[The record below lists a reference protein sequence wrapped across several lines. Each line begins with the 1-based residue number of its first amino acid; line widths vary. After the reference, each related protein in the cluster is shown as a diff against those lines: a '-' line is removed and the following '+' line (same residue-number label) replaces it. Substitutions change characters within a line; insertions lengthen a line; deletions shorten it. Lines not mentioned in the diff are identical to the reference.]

1 MLLTTIK
8 KQTNL
13 DTLKSIYAEKM
24 TQVMGNDSYHH
35 AASENFLQ
43 AFEDMVDVV
52 VADSDPTLP
61 NPMRDAQMG
70 ALLQDCSS
78 TNVKEPNFSRW
89 GTVSHVAKVVLKHW
103 IPLFYLAQ
111 NVKDTDKTN
120 SYIHTIATKLIELM
134 SSRADP
140 DQYLPTHYTSLR
152 WIVAFGEY
160 MFDGNME
167 WAKKNDP
174 VFGPGSYG
182 HISCLVP
189 EASFCY

>member
-1 MLLTTIK
+1 
-8 KQTNL
+8 
-13 DTLKSIYAEKM
+13 M
-24 TQVMGNDSYHH
+24 TQVMGNDDRH

-61 NPMRDAQMG
+61 NPMRDAQMD
-70 ALLQDCSS
+70 ALLQDCP

-89 GTVSHVAKVVLKHW
+89 GTASHVAKVVLKHC

-111 NVKDTDKTN
+111 NVKDTNKTN

-140 DQYLPTHYTSLR
+140 DQHSPTHYTSLR

-160 MFDGNME
+160 MAIWN
-167 WAKKNDP
+167 
-174 VFGPGSYG
+174 GPRRMTQYSAPAALDTYLVLCQS
-182 HISCLVP
+182 ICL
-189 EASFCY
+189 